1 VLDWNDLRFAHA
13 VARTGSLT
21 KAGRQLGVHQTTVG
35 RRLAALEQALGCP
48 LFTRSAGGLTPT
60 SEGTRVLA
68 SIEPLA
74 SALLRFERRAPAT
87 TTEVRGLVRVAVTET
102 GARQLV
108 EGALPALMARHPELE
123 LELVPSNLVADL
135 ARGEADLAVRLV
147 RPDGDV
153 VARRLGQVTYGLY
166 ASDAYL
172 ADHPAP
178 FADAL
183 AGHDI
188 VVPVRELA
196 HGPEAAWLARHATA
210 ARPRLR
216 ANSLVTLAQAVAAG
230 LGVCALP
237 NNLAAMHAGARLVR
251 RLPEIPGRPVWL
263 VTHRELRKVARV
275 RVVAAAIVEEMK
287 RRLA

>member
-1 VLDWNDLRFAHA
+1 MLDWNDLRFAHA
-13 VARTGSLT
+13 VARSGSLT
-21 KAGRQLGVHQTTVG
+21 KAALELGVHQTTVG
-35 RRLAALEQALGCP
+35 RRVAALEEALGFS
-48 LFTRSAGGLTPT
+48 LFTRSAGGLVPT

-74 SALLRFERRAPAT
+74 GALLRFEKHAPGT
-87 TTEVRGLVRVAVTET
+87 TTEVRGLVRIAVTET

-108 EGALPALMARHPELE
+108 EGAFSALMARYPELDI
-123 LELVPSNLVADL
+123 ELVPSNLVADL
-135 ARGEADLAVRLV
+135 ARGEVDLAVRLV
-147 RPDGDV
+147 RPEGGV
-153 VARRLGQVTYGLY
+153 VARRLGQITYGLY

-172 ADHPAP
+172 ASHRAP
-178 FADAL
+178 LDGDF
-183 AGHDI
+183 AGHDV

-196 HGPEAAWLARHATA
+196 NGPEAAWLARHATA

-237 NNLAAMHAGARLVR
+237 NNLAAMHAGVRRVR
-251 RLPEIPGRPVWL
+251 RLTDIPARPVWL
-263 VTHRELRKVARV
+263 VIHPELRKVARV
-275 RVVAAAIVEEMK
+275 RVVAAAVVEEMK